1 MSIALPTVR
10 MHMDRN
16 SHALSA
22 ADDILVALRRLISE
36 GVTDAPVVDNAG
48 RVIGMLSEY
57 DCMTMLAKGRDGD
70 MPRGPVR
77 EFMTADFTAVS
88 STMDVYY
95 VAGLFLNDR
104 SRRRFVVI
112 DGEKLVGVITRK
124 DILRA
129 VMSRLKGS

>member
-1 MSIALPTVR
+1 MSIGLPTVR

-36 GVTDAPVVDNAG
+36 GVTDAPVVDSTG
-48 RVIGMLSEY
+48 RVVGMLSEY
-57 DCMTMLAKGRDGD
+57 DCMHMLAKGRDGD
-70 MPRGPVR
+70 VPRGPVR
-77 EFMTADFTAVS
+77 EYMTSDFTAVS

-129 VMSRLKGS
+129 VMSRLKIS

>member
-1 MSIALPTVR
+1 MNIGLPTVR
-10 MHMDRN
+10 MYMDSN
-16 SHALSA
+16 PHALSA
-22 ADDILVALRRLISE
+22 ADDILVALRRLIND
-36 GVTDAPVVDNAG
+36 GVTDAPVVDNTG

-57 DCMTMLAKGRDGD
+57 DCMNMLAKGRDGD
-70 MPRGPVR
+70 MPRGLVR
-77 EFMTADFTAVS
+77 EFMTSDYTVVS

-112 DGEKLVGVITRK
+112 EGGKLIGVITRK

-129 VMSRLKGS
+129 VMARLKK

>member
-1 MSIALPTVR
+1 MNIGLPTVR
-10 MHMDRN
+10 MFMDRN
-16 SHALSA
+16 SHVLSA
-22 ADDILVALRRLISE
+22 DDDILDALRRLISE
-36 GVTDAPVVDNAG
+36 GVTDAPVVDNDG
-48 RVIGMLSEY
+48 RVVGVLSEY

-70 MPRGPVR
+70 LPRGVVR
-77 EFMTADFTAVS
+77 EFMNPEFTAVT

-112 DGEKLVGVITRK
+112 DGESLIGVITRK

-129 VMSRLKGS
+129 IMARLKSG